1 MTSASNEMLEYFKTI
16 EGNFDNLYNVAREA
30 RSREYDPVNEP
41 EILTARDVA
50 ARVEGLIGL
59 EGVADRIRELSEKMT
74 REEVAFKIAEEIV
87 YRKFGNLKNDKEVA
101 DKAIRLALALLTEGV
116 TAAPIEGIAEV
127 KIKKNLDNTEYLAI
141 YFAGPIRS
149 AGGTEQA
156 KTVLVADFVRRLLHL
171 DRYKPID
178 EEIERFVEE
187 IDLYEH
193 RVTHLQYPSTPDK
206 IREVMKN
213 LPVEVTGEPTDKIE
227 VSGHGHRNLSRIETN
242 QLRGG
247 AILVLNDGLIGKA
260 SKLKKIVDRIG
271 FEGWEWLSKSKEEKE
286 KIEVKPSA
294 TYLADVIAGR
304 PVFGEPSTIGS
315 FRIRYGRS
323 RNTGLSAVGIN
334 PSTMIILDEFLAP
347 GTHIRTERPGKGAIV
362 LPVNSIEG
370 PIVKTLDGA
379 VRRINTIEEAV
390 EVVNK
395 IDKILFLGDLLIAF
409 GEFLENNH
417 PLVPSGYCE
426 EWWIQELRKKIDEK
440 FGEDMQ
446 RASSFIGINIER
458 LKRIIEDP
466 FYFKPTAKEAL
477 NISEA
482 LNLPLHPEYTYY
494 WHDIHADEAVELKK
508 WLEKVEV
515 SEQDKIISKI
525 PIKLKEVLER
535 LGVPHKFENNKIIIS
550 EHAPVLLRCL
560 PKDKKVQNLV
570 VYQFGEG
577 MSGLDVVK
585 SLTDIPIREKAP
597 IYIGARMGRPEKA
610 RERKLSPPVHV
621 LFPVGL
627 EGGSTRNIVKAAEK
641 GVISVEIAKRRCPD
655 CETITFHNFCPSCK
669 KGTSAM
675 NTCLKCGFSLEETVC
690 PKCGGKMQPYDQRNI
705 NLKEEF
711 QKALRKIEEEMIKE
725 VKGVQGL
732 VSEAK
737 IPEALEKGILRAKY
751 DLYVYKDG
759 TMRFDATDAPLTHF
773 KPSEILVPVEKL
785 RKLGY
790 TQDYEGNPLEN
801 EEQIVELK
809 PQDVIISES
818 CANYLVRVAN
828 FVDEL
833 LTKFYVIPTYYQ
845 IKSIEDVVG
854 HLIIGL
860 APHTSVGIVGRVIG
874 FTKAQVCYAH
884 PYWHAAKRRNCDG
897 DEDSIML
904 ALDPLL
910 NFSKLFLPKKRGGM
924 MDTPLVIAVRLE
936 PQEVDSESHNMDV
949 MKQYPLEFYEKTLR
963 YEDPKRIEKSM
974 DIIAHRLGKPQQY
987 ENFKFTHPTKNIF
1000 QGPQITR
1007 YKELKTMMEKV
1018 QAQLELSNK
1027 IRASEVKMVA
1037 SKVTQKHFIRDIA
1050 GNLKAFST
1058 QKSRCLNCNK
1068 KYRRPPLQGKC
1079 PSCGGKLVLTVH
1091 QAGIEKYLPFALS
1104 LADKFD
1110 LPSYTKQRL
1119 KLLKQNIGLIFEE
1132 EKAKQAK
1139 LSEFC

>member
-1 MTSASNEMLEYFKTI
+1 MTSASEEMQEYFRTI
-16 EGNFDNLYNVAREA
+16 ENNFEKLYSIAREA
-30 RSREYDPVNEP
+30 RGRGLDPSIEP

-59 EGVADRIRELSEKMT
+59 EGVADRIRELSKKMT
-74 REEVAFKIAEEIV
+74 REEVAFKIAEEII
-87 YRKFGNLKNDKEVA
+87 YRKFGDFREDEEVA

-116 TAAPIEGIAEV
+116 TAAPIEGIADV
-127 KIKKNLDNTEYLAI
+127 KIKKNPDGTEYLAI

-171 DRYKPID
+171 DRYKPTD
-178 EEIERFVEE
+178 LEVERFVEE

-206 IREVMKN
+206 IRRVIKN
-213 LPVEVTGEPTDKIE
+213 IPVEVTGEPTDNIE
-227 VSGHGHRNLSRIETN
+227 VSGHRNLPRIETN

-271 FEGWEWLSKSKEEKE
+271 FEGWEWLSESGEKKE
-286 KIEVKPSA
+286 KVEVKPSE

-304 PVFGEPSTIGS
+304 PVFGEPSAIGS
-315 FRIRYGRS
+315 FRLRYGRS

-362 LPVNSIEG
+362 LPVDSIEG
-370 PIVKTLDGA
+370 PIVKTVDGS
-379 VRRINTIEEAV
+379 VRRINTIEEAL
-390 EVVNK
+390 EVVDK
-395 IDKILFLGDLLIAF
+395 IDKILFLGDLLVAF

-426 EWWIQELRKKIDEK
+426 EWWIQELETKINEK
-440 FGEDMQ
+440 FGEDLQ
-446 RASSFIGINIER
+446 RASSFIGINKER
-458 LKRIIEDP
+458 LKRIMENP
-466 FYFKPTAKEAL
+466 FYFKPSAKEAL

-482 LNLPLHPEYTYY
+482 LNIPLHPEYTYF
-494 WHDIHADEAVELKK
+494 WHDISAEEAIELQK
-508 WLEKVEV
+508 WLEKVGV
-515 SEQDKIISKI
+515 GEQDKIVAKV
-525 PIKLKEVLER
+525 PRKVKEILER
-535 LGVPHKFENNKIIIS
+535 LGVPHTFRDGEVIIDD
-550 EHAPVLLRCL
+550 HAPILLRCL
-560 PKDKKVQNLV
+560 PRGKKIQSLAL
-570 VYQFGEG
+570 YQFGSA
-577 MSGLDVVK
+577 SGLDIVK
-585 SLTDIPIREKAP
+585 VFSDIPIREKAP

-610 RERKLSPPVHV
+610 KERKLSPPVHV

-641 GVISVEIAKRRCPD
+641 GMISVEIARRQCPE
-655 CETITFHNFCPSCK
+655 CGVTTFHCFCPSCK
-669 KGTSAM
+669 KETKAI
-675 NTCLKCGFSLEETVC
+675 NTCLQCGFSTEEETC
-690 PKCGGKMQPYDQRNI
+690 PKCGGKAQPFESRKI
-705 NLKEEF
+705 NVKEEF
-711 QKALRKIEEEMIKE
+711 QKALRRVGVESVKE

-732 VSEAK
+732 ISETK

-759 TMRFDATDAPLTHF
+759 TIRFDATDAPLTHF
-773 KPSEILVPVEKL
+773 KPSEVSVSVEKL

-790 TQDYEGNPLEN
+790 TRDYQGNPLEN
-801 EEQIVELK
+801 EEQILELK
-809 PQDVIISES
+809 PHDIIISEN
-818 CANYLVRVAN
+818 CGEYLVRVAN
-828 FVDEL
+828 FIDEL
-833 LTKFYVIPTYYQ
+833 LTRFYVLPTYYQ
-845 IKSIEDVVG
+845 VRCMDDLVG
-854 HLIIGL
+854 HLVVGL
-860 APHTSVGIVGRVIG
+860 APHTSVGIVGRIVG

-910 NFSKLFLPKKRGGM
+910 NFSKLFLPRKRGGM
-924 MDTPLVIAVRLE
+924 MDTPLVISVRLE

-949 MKQYPLEFYEKTLR
+949 MDHYPLEFYERTQR
-963 YEDPKRIEKSM
+963 YEDPKENEKIM

-987 ENFKFTHPTKNIF
+987 ENFKFTHPTRNIF
-1000 QGPQITR
+1000 QGPQISR
-1007 YKELKTMMEKV
+1007 YKQLETMLEKV

-1027 IRASEVKMVA
+1027 IRASDVRMVA
-1037 SKVTQKHFIRDIA
+1037 SKITQKHFIRDIA

-1058 QKSRCLNCNK
+1058 QKCRCLNCNK

-1091 QAGIEKYLPFALS
+1091 QASIEKYLPFALS
-1104 LADKFD
+1104 LADRFD
-1110 LPSYTKQRL
+1110 FPPYLRQRL
-1119 KLLKQNIGLIFEE
+1119 RLLKQNLELIFEE
-1132 EKAKQAK
+1132 EKSKQAK
-1139 LSEFC
+1139 LFEFC

>member
-1 MTSASNEMLEYFKTI
+1 MTSASDGMLEYFKTI
-16 EGNFDNLYNVAREA
+16 ESDFDELFTLAREA
-30 RSREYDPVNEP
+30 RSRGYDPSNEP

-59 EGVADRIRELSEKMT
+59 KGVADRIRELSVKMT

-87 YRKFGNLKNDKEVA
+87 YRKFGNLNNDEEVA
-101 DKAIRLALALLTEGV
+101 DKSIRLALALLTEGV

-127 KIKKNLDNTEYLAI
+127 KIRKNLDNTEYLAV

-156 KTVLVADFVRRLLHL
+156 KTILVADFVRRLLHL
-171 DRYKPID
+171 DRYKPTD
-178 EEIERFVEE
+178 DEIERFVEE
-187 IDLYEH
+187 VDLYEH
-193 RVTHLQYPSTPDK
+193 RVTHLQYPSTPDR

-227 VSGHGHRNLSRIETN
+227 VSGHRNLSRIETN

-260 SKLKKIVDRIG
+260 SKLKKIVERIG

-286 KIEVKPSA
+286 KVEVKPSA
-294 TYLADVIAGR
+294 TYLTDVIAGR
-304 PVFGEPSTIGS
+304 PVFGEPSALGS
-315 FRIRYGRS
+315 FRLRYGRS

-334 PSTMIILDEFLAP
+334 PATMIILDEFLAP

-370 PIVKTLDGA
+370 PIVKTLDGS
-379 VRRINTIEEAV
+379 VRRINTVEEAN
-390 EVVNK
+390 EVANK
-395 IDKILFLGDLLIAF
+395 INKILFLGDLLIAY

-426 EWWIQELRKKIDEK
+426 EWWIQELGKKISEK
-440 FGEDMQ
+440 FGVDMQ
-446 RASSFIGINIER
+446 RASSFIGINKER
-458 LKRIIEDP
+458 LERITEDP

-482 LNLPLHPEYTYY
+482 LNMPLHPEYTYC

-508 WLEKVEV
+508 WLEKVEIN
-515 SEQDKIISKI
+515 EQDKIIAKI
-525 PIKLKEVLER
+525 PDQIKEILER
-535 LGVPHKFENNKIIIS
+535 LGVPHKFENKKIIIS

-560 PKDKKVQNLV
+560 PKDKKTQNLAP
-570 VYQFGEG
+570 YQFGEG

-585 SLTDIPIREKAP
+585 SLTDIPVREKAP

-610 RERKLSPPVHV
+610 KERKLSPPVHV

-641 GVISVEIAKRRCPD
+641 GVISIEIAKRRCPD
-655 CETITFHNFCPSCK
+655 CEAITFHNFCPSCK
-669 KGTSAM
+669 KATLAM
-675 NTCLKCGFSLEETVC
+675 NTCLKCNLSSENTVC
-690 PKCGGKMQPYDQRNI
+690 PKCGGKMQPFDQRNI
-705 NLKEEF
+705 NLKEEL
-711 QKALRKIEEEMIKE
+711 QKALRKIGEETVKE

-732 VSEAK
+732 ISESK
-737 IPEALEKGILRAKY
+737 IPEVLEKGVLRAKY

-759 TMRFDATDAPLTHF
+759 TIRFDATDAPLTHF
-773 KPSEILVPVEKL
+773 KPSEISVSVEKL
-785 RKLGY
+785 RRLGY
-790 TQDYEGNPLEN
+790 TKDYEGKPLEN

-809 PQDVIISES
+809 PQDVIISEN
-818 CANYLVRVAN
+818 CVNHLARAAN
-828 FVDEL
+828 FIDEL

-845 IKSIEDVVG
+845 INSIEDLIG

-860 APHTSVGIVGRVIG
+860 APHTSVGIVGRIIG

-924 MDTPLVIAVRLE
+924 MDTPLVIAVGLE

-949 MKQYPLEFYEKTLR
+949 MEQYPLEFYEKTLI
-963 YEDPKRIEKSM
+963 YEDPKKNEKLM
-974 DIIAHRLGKPQQY
+974 DIISHRLGKPDQY

-1000 QGPQITR
+1000 QGPQSTR
-1007 YKELKTMMEKV
+1007 YKELKTMIEKV

-1027 IRASEVKMVA
+1027 IRASDAKKVA
-1037 SKVTQKHFIRDIA
+1037 IKITQKHFIRDIA

-1079 PSCGGKLVLTVH
+1079 PSCGGKLVLTVY

-1104 LADKFD
+1104 LSDKFD
-1110 LPSYTKQRL
+1110 LPPYLKQRL

-1132 EKAKQAK
+1132 EKVKQAK